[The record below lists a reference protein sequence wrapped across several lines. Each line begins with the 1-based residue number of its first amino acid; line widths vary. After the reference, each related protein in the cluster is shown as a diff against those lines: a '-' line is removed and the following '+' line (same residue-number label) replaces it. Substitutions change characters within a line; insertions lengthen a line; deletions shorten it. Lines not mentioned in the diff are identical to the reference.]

1 MVTGAICGCVA
12 SGVLVFVVTAASGVV
27 VFMVTAASGVVV
39 FMVTAASGVVV
50 FVVTAASG
58 VVVFL
63 VTAAS
68 GVVVFMVT
76 VIGGVLGF
84 GGGLVSIRSG
94 CEFGFGGGLV
104 SIRSGRFPDISD
116 CFRPAQN
123 ISSLKHSQNILRSG
137 HMPTLSVIALGLDNK
152 QNRVLAQSHT
162 SEAQKAPI
170 LIIC

>member
-1 MVTGAICGCVA
+1 MA
-12 SGVLVFVVTAASGVV
+12 SGVLVFVVTAASGMV
-27 VFMVTAASGVVV
+27 VFA
-39 FMVTAASGVVV
+39 VTAASGVVV
-50 FVVTAASG
+50 FVVTAAGG
-58 VVVFL
+58 VVVFM

-104 SIRSGRFPDISD
+104 SIRSGRFPDVSD

-123 ISSLKHSQNILRSG
+123 IIIIISSLKHSQNILRSG
-137 HMPTLSVIALGLDNK
+137 LKKIYANFISNSFGA
-152 QNRVLAQSHT
+152 
-162 SEAQKAPI
+162 
-170 LIIC
+170 